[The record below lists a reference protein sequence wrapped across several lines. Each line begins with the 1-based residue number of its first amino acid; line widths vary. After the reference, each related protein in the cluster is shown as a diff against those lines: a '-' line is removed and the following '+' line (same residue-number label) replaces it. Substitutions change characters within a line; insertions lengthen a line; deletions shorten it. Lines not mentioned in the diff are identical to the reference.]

1 MNLSQFAST
10 VLVFG
15 LALLPTLI
23 ASLISGPRD
32 WQPEEE
38 YDYR

>member
-1 MNLSQFAST
+1 MNVTQFAST
-10 VLVFG
+10 VLIVG
-15 LALLPTLI
+15 LALLPTAI

-32 WQPEEE
+32 WEPEET

>member
-1 MNLSQFAST
+1 MNLAQLAST

-32 WQPEEE
+32 RQPEEE